1 MTNILIIGSGGRE
14 YAIALKLSLQ
24 NNDIELFYIGSSRN
38 AGLDTLCSK
47 KHSHIIDLS
56 DEKSNTE
63 ICKYAKE
70 WNVDFVVIGPEK
82 ALQNGLADALEN
94 DNILCFGPKKDA
106 AKIETSKMFT
116 RHVLHNSEAL
126 NGYNLNPKHRYVDSK
141 YYSDDNST
149 ILNNISNFINSEL
162 QGEYVIKP
170 DGLCGGKGVKLS
182 GIDLKITLEGLEYMN
197 ELIQQKSSFLVEE
210 KLVGDEFSLMSFT
223 DGKNVLHTIPVKDY
237 KRAFENNI
245 GPNTGSMGSVTGF
258 NNTLHFLTDEDINLA
273 KEINENVIN
282 ELKGEF
288 KGVLYGSFIKVNS
301 SSSESS
307 TNTSIKVIE
316 FNARFGDPECINVFA
331 LMESNLLEVLLASAN
346 GTLSNVK
353 ELKFKK
359 EASCFKY
366 LVPTGY
372 PTHPRKGDLVTF
384 LPEYFEKE
392 TLIYANIANLT
403 QEDKNRHD
411 MRYFNAR
418 QMRGKYI
425 ELGSRTV
432 GVIRLSQ
439 SISKAALQVNSEF
452 DMKPI
457 PFAGKE
463 FENVE
468 QNFKKQI
475 EGHLR
480 YRKDIGLEIYSTLG
494 PPVSIEEGKIDSISD
509 DASDDTSNDAYSK
522 AGVNIDEGNRVVKE
536 IKSAVESTFTENVYS
551 NFGDFAGMIRIPAEC
566 KSPIF
571 VASTDGVGT
580 KSILVLET
588 YGPEV
593 GYNMLG
599 QDLVNHCVNDT
610 LVKGAMPH
618 FFLDYFGANT
628 IKAEHVKY
636 FVEGVAKSCREVGC
650 ALLGGETAEMP
661 DIYKEGHSEVSG
673 TMIGIVDEKHII
685 DGKKNITKGDVVI
698 GIPSS
703 GPHTNGFT
711 LIRKILADHEAHSDI
726 KTPQFI
732 LESLCATHRNYLPDI
747 KEIMERGID
756 IHGMCHVT
764 GGGFSENPKR
774 ILSDGLDLE
783 LFPFEYSDVFKYLQ
797 RIGKISDKD
806 MLKTFNCG
814 YGMLLFVNQEDSKKI
829 MSLDLASEYKL
840 LGKVLSPSEKSK

>member
-1 MTNILIIGSGGRE
+1 
-14 YAIALKLSLQ
+14 
-24 NNDIELFYIGSSRN
+24 
-38 AGLDTLCSK
+38 LCSQ
-47 KHSHIIDLS
+47 KHTHITNLS
-56 DEKSNTE
+56 DENSNEE
-63 ICKYAKE
+63 ICKCAKE
-70 WNVDFVVIGPEK
+70 WNIDLVVIGPEK
-82 ALQNGLADALEN
+82 SLQNGLADALEN
-94 DNILCFGPKKDA
+94 ENILCFGPKKYGA
-106 AKIETSKMFT
+106 QIETSKNFCRNLMN
-116 RHVLHNSEAL
+116 NSDTLKIYNPTHYYLDSSLYLEKDTPQLL
-126 NGYNLNPKHRYVDSK
+126 NEM
-141 YYSDDNST
+141 T
-149 ILNNISNFINSEL
+149 NFINNIL
-162 QGEYVIKP
+162 KGEYVVKP

-182 GIDLKITLEGLEYMN
+182 GIDLKTTLEGLEYMGN
-197 ELIQQKSSFLVEE
+197 LIEQKSSILIEE

-223 DGKNVLHTIPVKDY
+223 DGSDSVLHTIPVRDY
-237 KRAFENNI
+237 KRAFKNNT

-258 NNTLHFLTDEDINLA
+258 NNTLPFLTDEDITLA
-273 KEINENVIN
+273 KKINEDVIK

-288 KGVLYGSFIKVNS
+288 KGVLYGSFIKVS
-301 SSSESS
+301 STDT
-307 TNTSIKVIE
+307 TNTSTLTPIKVIE

-331 LMESNLLEVLLASAN
+331 LMESNLLEVLLASAG
-346 GTLSNVK
+346 GTLANMK
-353 ELKFKK
+353 ELQFKK
-359 EASCFKY
+359 KASCFKY
-366 LVPTGY
+366 LVPDGY
-372 PTHPRKGDLVTF
+372 PTNPRKGDLVTF
-384 LPEYFEKE
+384 LPEYFLKE
-392 TLIYANIANLT
+392 SLIYANIANLT

-432 GVIRLSQ
+432 GIIRLSQ
-439 SISKAALQVNSEF
+439 SIAKAALQVNAAF
-452 DMKPI
+452 DMQPI

-468 QNFKKQI
+468 QNMRKQI

-480 YRKDIGLEIYSTLG
+480 YRKDIGLEIYSTPK
-494 PPVSIEEGKIDSISD
+494 PPSSPTLVDE
-509 DASDDTSNDAYSK
+509 NDAYSK

-536 IKSAVESTFTENVYS
+536 IKGAVESTFTENVYS
-551 NFGDFAGMIRIPAEC
+551 NFGDFAGMIRVPTESAS

-628 IKAEHVKY
+628 VKAEHVKY
-636 FVEGVAKSCREVGC
+636 FVEGVAKSCRDVGC

-673 TMIGIVDEKHII
+673 TMIGIVEEEKII
-685 DGKKNITKGDVVI
+685 DGKKNIKENDVVI

-703 GPHTNGFT
+703 GPHTNGYT
-711 LIRKILADHEAHSDI
+711 LIRKILADHETRSDI

-732 LESLCATHRNYLPDI
+732 LESLCATHRNYLPYI
-747 KEIMERGID
+747 QEIMERQID

-774 ILSDGLDLE
+774 ILPDGLGLE
-783 LFPFEYSDVFKYLQ
+783 LFSFEYSDVFKYLQ
-797 RIGKISDKD
+797 RIGKVSDKD

-814 YGMLLFVNQEDSKKI
+814 YGMLLFVNQEDSKKVLNLSEDYKI
-829 MSLDLASEYKL
+829 M
-840 LGKVLSPSEKSK
+840 GKIITKTL